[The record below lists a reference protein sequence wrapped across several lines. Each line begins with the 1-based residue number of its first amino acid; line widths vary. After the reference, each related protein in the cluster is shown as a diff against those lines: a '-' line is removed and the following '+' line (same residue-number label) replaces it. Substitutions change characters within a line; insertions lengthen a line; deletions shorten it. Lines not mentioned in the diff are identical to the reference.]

1 MIVCVCLIG
10 WLANRIA
17 AQIKYHSFIKSK
29 GINVI
34 SSRNALLAIA
44 FLPFVLIPM
53 LMCSV
58 AWIVWILVVN
68 IFIFIFLL
76 SQKLNVANSARLLHM
91 LCDATFEQAKIL
103 GEIKT
108 NVWQQQK
115 HRIGGKD
122 ANVQVEYRWSALFS
136 IFFRSFYFINHNL
149 TISCMHFHLAVGEL
163 KTPTK
168 WKAHWVCCAVNKYTI
183 LLFVYSICVK

>member
-1 MIVCVCLIG
+1 
-10 WLANRIA
+10 
-17 AQIKYHSFIKSK
+17 
-29 GINVI
+29 
-34 SSRNALLAIA
+34 
-44 FLPFVLIPM
+44 
-53 LMCSV
+53 MCSV

-76 SQKLNVANSARLLHM
+76 SQELNVANSARLLHM

-136 IFFRSFYFINHNL
+136 IFS
-149 TISCMHFHLAVGEL
+149 V
-163 KTPTK
+163 
-168 WKAHWVCCAVNKYTI
+168 V
-183 LLFVYSICVK
+183 LLY